1 MTARR
6 SHILACFLIA
16 AIFIATI
23 FIAPVSCRA
32 DAVGSGALTTAEY
45 RAELDRLL
53 SATRQL
59 DSSGSPTP
67 QPFHDLPQS
76 WRVAADQREFEV
88 STEGLQRDVRRYEKE
103 KNVANAS
110 AIRTRLQSLRNDL
123 DGFEKP
129 PADVSANRTALNA
142 ILERPEFR
150 QSHGPKWLDRLNQ
163 WSEDIKQRL
172 IEFIRGALTVIFH
185 ILQRVF
191 RTVAIPTISKFLV
204 YGLMGFAMLALAY
217 FAYRTIWRGDEFA
230 GVVPANL
237 PVSAKEWA
245 IWLAEARAAAAK
257 GEWREAIHLAYWAG
271 ISFLERQ
278 GTWKPDRARTPREY
292 LRLLS
297 NSSEHRETLTALT
310 RIFELA
316 WYAKRDVS
324 ERTFSQT
331 LEELEKLG
339 CH

>member
-1 MTARR
+1 MTARGSYTVAR
-6 SHILACFLIA
+6 LLIA
-16 AIFIATI
+16 VVFPAAVFVTAIFIAPI
-23 FIAPVSCRA
+23 SCRA
-32 DAVGSGALTTAEY
+32 DSAGSGALTTSEY

-53 SATRQL
+53 AATQQL
-59 DSSGSPTP
+59 DSSGSATP
-67 QPFHDLPQS
+67 QPLHELPQS
-76 WRVAADQREFEV
+76 WRVATDQREFQV
-88 STEGLQRDVRRYEKE
+88 STEGLQRDVRRYENE

-110 AIRTRLQSLRNDL
+110 AIRTRLQSLRSEL

-129 PADVSANRTALNA
+129 VADVSAHRTELNS
-142 ILERPEFR
+142 ILARREF
-150 QSHGPKWLDRLNQ
+150 QDVQGPSWLDRL
-163 WSEDIKQRL
+163 KQRL
-172 IEFIRGALTVIFH
+172 LAFVLHLLERVIRST
-185 ILQRVF
+185 
-191 RTVAIPTISKFLV
+191 AIPTIGKFFV
-204 YGLMGFAMLALAY
+204 YGLMSLAVAALA
-217 FAYRTIWRGDEFA
+217 FIAYRSLWSSRDFDT
-230 GVVPANL
+230 VVPKDL

-245 IWLAEARAAAAK
+245 IWLAEARAAAEK
-257 GEWREAIHLAYWAG
+257 GEWRDAIHLAYWAG

-297 NSSEHRETLTALT
+297 SSSENRETLTSLT

-316 WYAKRDVS
+316 WYAKRNAS

>member
-6 SHILACFLIA
+6 NYSLARFLVAAVFIA
-16 AIFIATI
+16 A
-23 FIAPVSCRA
+23 VSTRALPCRA
-32 DAVGSGALTTAEY
+32 DSEGSGALTTAEY

-53 SATRQL
+53 SSTQQL
-59 DSSGSPTP
+59 DSSGGATP
-67 QPFHDLPQS
+67 QPLRDLPQS
-76 WRVAADQREFEV
+76 WRITTDQREFEI
-88 STEGLQRDVRRYEKE
+88 STEGLLRDVRRYEKE
-103 KNVANAS
+103 QTFANAA
-110 AIRTRLQSLRNDL
+110 AIRARLQRLRSDL

-129 PADVSANRTALNA
+129 PVDVSASRTALNS
-142 ILERPEFR
+142 ILARREFR
-150 QSHGPKWLDRLNQ
+150 DVQGPSWFDRL
-163 WSEDIKQRL
+163 KQRL
-172 IEFIRGALTVIFH
+172 LEYILNFLGHVIRLA
-185 ILQRVF
+185 
-191 RTVAIPTISKFLV
+191 AIPTISKFFV
-204 YGLMGFAMLALAY
+204 YGLMGLAVAALA
-217 FAYRTIWRGDEFA
+217 FIAYRSLWSSRDFDTVIPRD
-230 GVVPANL
+230 L

-245 IWLAEARAAAAK
+245 IWLSEARGAAAK
-257 GEWREAIHLAYWAG
+257 GEWRDAIHLAYWAG

-297 NSSEHRETLTALT
+297 SSSEHRETLTALT

-316 WYAKRDVS
+316 WYANRGAS